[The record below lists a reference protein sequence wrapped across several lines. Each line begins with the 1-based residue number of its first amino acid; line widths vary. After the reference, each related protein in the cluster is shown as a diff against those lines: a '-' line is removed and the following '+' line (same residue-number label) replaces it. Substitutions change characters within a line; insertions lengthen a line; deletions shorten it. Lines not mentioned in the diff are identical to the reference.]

1 MNVSKEI
8 RGVLLMNA
16 SSNIIFNFIGI
27 FVNLYI
33 WEQGRSIFDVTWF
46 NLILF
51 FIWGLSFAFGAKLLT
66 RYSTKLLI
74 RIIAICGVVTFLLLS
89 FMHLDNRLL
98 WIAIIAIPIGIMSG
112 LYAIA
117 QNISLSY
124 LGKGEDFDNYFS
136 WASLIGQAVSIINPI
151 FFAVVI
157 KLIGY
162 SGSFLL
168 MFLFVTV
175 LLIVSFYLPH
185 ITISNEEER
194 VFAKFSINE
203 LFTYSQIRWILP
215 SCLAAGIFLQFQ
227 GIFAL
232 LFTFSVS
239 EDKLIIA
246 LLNVGYALATIGAM
260 LIKRK
265 LATSE
270 GMVLTIGMI
279 FISVG
284 FLITLYPHAPILVL
298 SNLLT
303 TIGMFYFGTIWN
315 TRQFSLIVRHT
326 KIEQV
331 RILIWREW
339 FLVFARIV
347 MLLLI
352 LTVKDFHGMIFIALM
367 VFALACALIIPY
379 FSNRSELPSDKH
391 FKAKY

>member
-1 MNVSKEI
+1 MKVSNEI

-51 FIWGLSFAFGAKLLT
+51 GTWGVSFAIGAKLLT

-74 RIIAICGVVTFLLLS
+74 RIIAICGAFTFLLLT
-89 FMHLDNRLL
+89 FLHLDNRLL
-98 WIAIIAIPIGIMSG
+98 WITIIAIPVGVMWGI
-112 LYAIA
+112 YAIA

-124 LGKGEDFDNYFS
+124 LGKGEDFDFYFS
-136 WASLIGQAVSIINPI
+136 WASLIGQAVSIVNPI
-151 FFAVVI
+151 FFALVI
-157 KLIGY
+157 RFIGY

-168 MFLFVTV
+168 MFLFVAL

-185 ITISNEEER
+185 ITISDEKER
-194 VFAKFSINE
+194 
-203 LFTYSQIRWILP
+203 LFTNFRMRQVFNYSSLRWIVP
-215 SCLAAGIFLQFQ
+215 SCLAAGVFLQFQ
-227 GIFAL
+227 GLFAL

-246 LLNVGYALATIGAM
+246 LLNVGYACATIGAM
-260 LIKRK
+260 VIRRK
-265 LATSE
+265 LVASE
-270 GMVLTIGMI
+270 GKVLIYGMI
-279 FISVG
+279 FISLG
-284 FLITLYPHAPILVL
+284 FLITLYPLAPILVL

-315 TRQFSLIVRHT
+315 TRQFSLIVKHT

-339 FLVFARIV
+339 FLIIARIIT
-347 MLLLI
+347 LLLI
-352 LTVKDFHGMIFIALM
+352 LTVKDFHGIEFIVLM
-367 VFALACALIIPY
+367 VFALGSALIIPY
-379 FSNRSELPSDKH
+379 FSNRSE
-391 FKAKY
+391 AQ